1 MTHDEIDQ
9 LATRFFQAVETDD
22 LATIDSLYA
31 DDVAVWHNNDGVT
44 QNKTANLAVMQWM
57 ADNTSDRAYTQIQR
71 AVFDGGFVQQH
82 VLVGTNAKGQRFELP
97 AMLRIWTSNG
107 QITRLDEYLD
117 SAHIAA
123 IVGSAPPVGASAQ
136 RP

>member
-1 MTHDEIDQ
+1 MTHDDIDA
-9 LATRFFQAVETDD
+9 LATRFFHAVETDD
-22 LATIDSLYA
+22 LATIDALYA

-123 IVGSAPPVGASAQ
+123 IVG
-136 RP
+136 